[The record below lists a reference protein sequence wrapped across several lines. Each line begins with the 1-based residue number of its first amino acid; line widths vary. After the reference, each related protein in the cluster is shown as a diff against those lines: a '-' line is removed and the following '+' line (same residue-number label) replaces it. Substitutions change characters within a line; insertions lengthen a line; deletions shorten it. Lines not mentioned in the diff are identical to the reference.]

1 MAVTDFGI
9 YWWSFLRQE
18 PEAPDKNATSREV
31 LRISPPD
38 WSQRFQVAGLN
49 QLISVDFS
57 IGQLMSQET

>member
-1 MAVTDFGI
+1 MAVTDLGI

-18 PEAPDKNATSREV
+18 PEAPDKNANFRKV

-49 QLISVDFS
+49 QYDFC
-57 IGQLMSQET
+57 GL